1 MKKLLS
7 AVLLGLL
14 GISAIQARELKM
26 DSYTRQVAD
35 IMTVSRQQPGAVHVS
50 VPGYQQTGD
59 AVAMSR
65 TSKPVTCL
73 VKLADGVDADQLEQF
88 GLTVTD
94 SGDGIAVAQG
104 PMSAFIALAGSEY
117 VDNVSLDMEVKTCT
131 DFARKV
137 TGIDDIH
144 DGVDLYRGF
153 DGTGVI
159 CGLYDEGL
167 DPNHINFYD
176 RAFTRNRVQRLWRFN
191 DSGGVPTGSFT
202 NDNIA
207 KFTTDNTSA
216 THGTHV
222 LGCMAGGFNQRGN
235 SAGTSK
241 PKGSNAM
248 LNSTGTGVTTLASRK
263 NPYYGMAPGAD
274 LVIGCGP
281 LYQSNMLAALSNAI
295 NYAETEGKPLVFNLS
310 VGNVRGP
317 HDGTD
322 TFSQRLD
329 QLGKRAI
336 IFVSAGNDGDNDIT
350 ITRTFAGSE
359 TNFKTLLSSADGYSG
374 NIEIWSSNAQ
384 PLTVTPVIYD
394 KATDEIVYRYDFNRT
409 GTATIAT
416 ANYTASGYIHDPAFD
431 RAFTTSNVVL
441 TGSDN
446 AGTNRRYSVTAS
458 VTIRYNP
465 TNNADRNLQL
475 GFIVAGKAGQRADL
489 VWDAASGS
497 ARLSAPAAGWT
508 AGTPDLTINGLA
520 CAKNI
525 ICVGS
530 YNTRSSWPAFAGIYS
545 FNDPT
550 GMEPGK
556 ISGFSSYGELVDG
569 RRLPTVAA
577 PGCEI
582 ISSISSYSTGNGPRQ
597 DRQSAYYTYKERNYP
612 FEGMQ
617 GTSMS
622 SPIMAGIVATWLQ
635 ANPDLTVDNVKD
647 ILRESCSQGDAQGL
661 ARADGSD
668 ESIRWGYGKVNAYE
682 GLKAAMKLNAITDI
696 VADGGSDILV
706 KANGNTFEAF
716 AAGAARMDVKLFD
729 MTGAQVAAAAE
740 AGDTAV
746 LNAEGVTPGIYLLN
760 VNGRHTQRVIVR

>member
-7 AVLLGLL
+7 ATLLCVLGV
-14 GISAIQARELKM
+14 SAMQARGELKM

-35 IMTVSRQQPGAVHVS
+35 ILTVIREHPEAVHVS
-50 VPGYQQTGD
+50 IPGYRQIGD

-73 VKLADGVDADQLEQF
+73 IKLADGVDADRLEQF

-104 PMSAFIALAGSEY
+104 PMSAFIAVAGSEY
-117 VDNVSLDMEVKTCT
+117 VDNVSLDREVKPCT
-131 DFARKV
+131 DFARKD

-159 CGLYDEGL
+159 CGLYDHGL

-176 RAFTRNRVQRLWRFN
+176 RAFTRNRVQRLWRFIG
-191 DSGGVPTGSFT
+191 SGGVPTGTYT

-207 KFTTDNTSA
+207 EFTTDDTSES
-216 THGTHV
+216 HGTHV
-222 LGCMAGGFNQRGN
+222 LGCIAGGFNQRGN

-241 PKGSNAM
+241 PRGSNAM

-281 LYQSNMLAALSNAI
+281 LYQSNMLTTLSSAI
-295 NYAETEGKPLVFNLS
+295 TYAESQGKPLVFNLS
-310 VGNVRGP
+310 VGHNSGP

-322 TFSQRLD
+322 AFSQRLD
-329 QLGKRAI
+329 ELGKRAI
-336 IFVSAGNDGDNDIT
+336 IFVAAGNEGDDDFT
-350 ITRTFAGSE
+350 ITRTFTDSE
-359 TNFKTLLSSADGYSG
+359 TNFKTLLSSADGFSG
-374 NIEIWSSNAQ
+374 TIEIWSSNAQ

-394 KATDEIVYRYDFNRT
+394 TDTDQILYRYDFNST
-409 GTATIAT
+409 GTTAIAT
-416 ANYTASGYIHDPAFD
+416 AGYTAPGYIHDQNID
-431 RAFTTSNVVL
+431 RAFTTANIVL

-446 AGTNRRYSVTAS
+446 AGTNRRYSVTVS
-458 VTIRYNP
+458 VNIRYNP
-465 TNNADRNLQL
+465 TTNADRNLQL

-489 VWDAASGS
+489 VWLANSGS
-497 ARLSAPAAGWT
+497 TQLMAPADGWT
-508 AGTPDLTINGLA
+508 AGTPDLSINDMA

-530 YNTRSSWPAFAGIYS
+530 YNTRSSWPAFGGIYS
-545 FNDPT
+545 FNDPS
-550 GMEPGK
+550 GMEAGE

-577 PGCEI
+577 PGNRI
-582 ISSISSYSTGNGPRQ
+582 ISSISSYSTGNGPQ
-597 DRQSAYYTYKERNYP
+597 QKSQSAYYTYKDRNYP
-612 FEGMQ
+612 FEGMT
-617 GTSMS
+617 GTSMAT
-622 SPIMAGIVATWLQ
+622 PIMAGIVATWLQ

-647 ILRESCSQGDAQGL
+647 ILRETCSKGDAQGL
-661 ARADGSD
+661 ALDD
-668 ESIRWGYGKVNAYE
+668 TDDIRWGYGKVNAYE
-682 GLKAAMKLNAITDI
+682 GLKAAMKLNAVTDI
-696 VADGGSDILV
+696 VADDSDILV
-706 KANGNTFEAF
+706 KVNGNTFEAF
-716 AAGAARMDVKLFD
+716 AAGAARMEVKLFD
-729 MTGAQVAAAAE
+729 MTGAKVAAAAE

-746 LNAEGVTPGIYLLN
+746 LDATHLTPGVYLLN